1 MAGGLEYDP
10 AVVRAYAAVIAE
22 AASQVEQIQAKMG
35 AKDATAADFGKSW
48 KDDQGAKYDKYMAA
62 IAADL
67 GNLTKHLGEVSGQ
80 LNAGADVVV
89 TAESSGLQNVNA
101 IDAQLGSAE

>member
-1 MAGGLEYDP
+1 MAGGMEHDP
-10 AVVRAYAAVIAE
+10 DAVRAYAAVIAE

-35 AKDATAADFGKSW
+35 AKDATAADFGNSW

-67 GNLTKHLGEVSGQ
+67 GNLTAHLSEVSGQ
-80 LNAGADVVV
+80 LSQGADVVV
-89 TAESSGLQNVNA
+89 SAESSGLKNIKE
-101 IDAQLGSAE
+101 IDSRLGSEE